1 MNSQY
6 HSMLERVLVGVAA
19 IALWSC
25 SASPDSH
32 ATRRPS
38 RSSTL
43 GAFMKAHVN
52 PSFSKISFLLF
63 HDGEGDDELDPAELP
78 ASASALAQAA
88 EQLSKWP
95 DVPGDSPQS
104 KQVFIE
110 YAEALNNDARNLVNA
125 LRSDRPGL
133 TVKVFESLRKR
144 CDSCHHFFRYDETT
158 TRDPRAV
165 ASRAPEPR

>member
-1 MNSQY
+1 MGRLLAG
-6 HSMLERVLVGVAA
+6 MAA

-25 SASPDSH
+25 SASSDRR
-32 ATRRPS
+32 AVRRPS
-38 RSSTL
+38 KSSEL

-52 PSFSKISFLLF
+52 PPFSKISFLLF
-63 HDGEGDDELDPAELP
+63 HDGEGDVELDPGDLP
-78 ASASALAQAA
+78 ASANQLAQAA
-88 EQLSKWP
+88 ERLTRWP
-95 DVPGDSPQS
+95 DVPGDSAQS

-125 LRSDRPGL
+125 LRDDRPGN
-133 TVKVFESLRKR
+133 TVKVFESLRKK

-165 ASRAPEPR
+165 ASRAPGRP